1 MFRSMTASRH
11 LYYPSLESLRAQSS
25 DRCRS
30 IPTSRIFKASFHL
43 QLEAPRGVGSHI
55 SYQVE
60 GMNTSLV
67 SLGDWSNDSNLALN
81 SKRPRRC

>member
-43 QLEAPRGVGSHI
+43 QLEAPSMPTTQQHTPAVLRRRFHI
-55 SYQVE
+55 
-60 GMNTSLV
+60 
-67 SLGDWSNDSNLALN
+67 
-81 SKRPRRC
+81 R